1 MKEGTDDS
9 AGSHDE
15 RVVIDLRE
23 TPAADGSG
31 RIPFVD
37 LGAQHAPIKE
47 EILAEWARLLASGAF
62 IGGEPVDRFEE
73 HLADFVGAECAV
85 GVANGTEAITLALL
99 GLGLERGD
107 EVITAANTFYATVE
121 AITHAGGSPVLV
133 DVDPATATID
143 PESIEKAITHRTRFI
158 IPVHLYGQP
167 ADMDAIMDIADRH
180 GLKVVEDNAQAIGAT
195 YKGRRTGSIGHAS
208 AVSFYPGKNL
218 GATGDGG
225 AVTTNLHEVARRV
238 RVLANHGSRTK
249 YQHIAVGYNSR
260 LDAIHAA
267 ALTIKLRHLDEWNQG
282 RRDVAKAYE
291 HALSGT
297 SLELPSTAHDRSHVF
312 HLYVVRARDRSGL
325 QAALGD
331 AGIATGLH
339 YPTPIHLT
347 EPYAHLG
354 NGPGTFPVSEYWASH
369 GLSLPMFPEL
379 DPQSIA
385 RIAGEISR
393 FEAREHVLTLD
404 SA

>member
-23 TPAADGSG
+23 APAADGSG

-37 LGAQHAPIKE
+37 LVAQHAPLKE
-47 EILAEWARLLASGAF
+47 EILAEWARLLASGVF

-133 DVDPATATID
+133 DVDPSMTRELD

-208 AVSFYPGKNL
+208 AVSGSNRSSTSMGEVNVPAM
-218 GATGDGG
+218 GAAFNGFSFPRPF
-225 AVTTNLHEVARRV
+225 AAR
-238 RVLANHGSRTK
+238 SR
-249 YQHIAVGYNSR
+249 
-260 LDAIHAA
+260 
-267 ALTIKLRHLDEWNQG
+267 
-282 RRDVAKAYE
+282 
-291 HALSGT
+291 
-297 SLELPSTAHDRSHVF
+297 
-312 HLYVVRARDRSGL
+312 
-325 QAALGD
+325 
-331 AGIATGLH
+331 AT
-339 YPTPIHLT
+339 P
-347 EPYAHLG
+347 
-354 NGPGTFPVSEYWASH
+354 
-369 GLSLPMFPEL
+369 
-379 DPQSIA
+379 
-385 RIAGEISR
+385 
-393 FEAREHVLTLD
+393 
-404 SA
+404 